1 VFSSILSR
9 PWNATTIRRIAAM
22 LAVLQLIVQPIRAQH
37 NHTEPEPSA
46 STVRREPLAI
56 PDVTLLDQNGK
67 TIRFYSDLVKGHV
80 AAVNFVFTTCTTIC
94 PVMAVN
100 FKKLRELA
108 GDSVH
113 LISVSVDPQVDTPA
127 RLSAWAARF
136 DVPAPWTLV
145 TGSRPDVD
153 RLLKSLGVFTA
164 DKLDHQAVVLIGS
177 GIDNRWI
184 RANALA
190 PPSKLAELVAAV
202 RADVK
207 DAK

>member
-1 VFSSILSR
+1 
-9 PWNATTIRRIAAM
+9 
-22 LAVLQLIVQPIRAQH
+22 
-37 NHTEPEPSA
+37 
-46 STVRREPLAI
+46 
-56 PDVTLLDQNGK
+56 
-67 TIRFYSDLVKGHV
+67 
-80 AAVNFVFTTCTTIC
+80 
-94 PVMAVN
+94 
-100 FKKLRELA
+100 
-108 GDSVH
+108 
-113 LISVSVDPQVDTPA
+113 
-127 RLSAWAARF
+127 
-136 DVPAPWTLV
+136 V